1 MNISFVYPAAVWLLL
16 LVPLTAGLALIG
28 PRRPTLFR
36 FWFGL
41 ALRLILL
48 TLVVLALSGIQLRLR
63 ADTLTV
69 VFVLDVSDS
78 VPPEE
83 QARGESFIRQS
94 VLNMPPGD
102 KAAVVVFGQDALVE
116 RLASEDGTLPG
127 LASVPVTTRTDIASA
142 LQLAMALFPEE
153 GAKRLVLL
161 SDGRENLGSSI
172 DQAELAAAHNIQLT
186 YVSLSGPEGES
197 EVLIDSLNAP
207 NDVRLGQ
214 NFDLTVIVHSTDA
227 MGAFLRVYGD
237 NQLIYSQEVRLIEG
251 NNRFLIPV
259 EAEETGFHRFRA
271 QIIPDRDTRLQNNEA
286 STFTVV
292 HGPPR
297 ILIVEGRT
305 GEGRNLAEALRAA
318 EMHVD
323 VIPPE
328 NTPTTLPELAAYEAV
343 ILANVPAPALPQ
355 GAMQALPIYVHDLG
369 RGLIMTGGDVS
380 FGAGG
385 YLRTPVEN
393 ALPVYMDVRAKEE
406 MANLALVMAVD
417 KSGSMGACHC
427 DDPDLEQSYVRME
440 SGQPK
445 VDIAKEAIMQAAAA
459 LSEMDMLGVVTFDD
473 RAYWDV
479 EISPLMDEIA
489 LERSIG
495 HIEAFGGT
503 NIRSGVEAAYAA
515 LLETDAKRKHIILL
529 TDGWEHSGELISMSA
544 AMKEE
549 GITMSVVAA
558 GGGSAEYLSEL
569 ALSGGGTYY
578 PAQDILRVPEFFL
591 KETVSAVGEYIIEDP
606 FFPLPLMPSPVLR
619 GMDPG
624 ALPFLLGYNGTTA
637 KNTARLDLVTPR
649 GDPLLAS
656 WQHGLGRA
664 AVWTSDFK
672 GQWGTAWITWDEY
685 TRFAAQLVTWTL
697 PSPQEEGLIASAGL
711 EDGQAYVRLEAL
723 DKDDRPWNF
732 LRAEASLIGPDLDS
746 QTLPLRQV
754 GPGRYEAVA
763 DVSQTGTYL
772 VRLGV
777 NEGDQS
783 LGQQTLGLVVP
794 YSPEYRMAGMDRA
807 FLEDLARITGGKELS
822 EALSTFIH
830 NLPAADFAR
839 EIWRPL
845 LLVVALLFPLDVA
858 VRRVML
864 TSADYNKA
872 VSWISER
879 LPQRGQTPAERTKE
893 MSSLFSARERARS
906 RQARFVKPEKTPQ
919 TAGKEPPQDVQ
930 KKPTDSSEKPEPV
943 QKEEVSRDTLARLRE
958 AKKRAKKE
966 E

>member
-1 MNISFVYPAAVWLLL
+1 MNISFVYPAALWLLL
-16 LVPLTAGLALIG
+16 LLPLTAGLALLG
-28 PRRPTLFR
+28 PRRPTVIR
-36 FWFGL
+36 FWSGL
-41 ALRLILL
+41 VLRLILL
-48 TLVVLALSGIQLRLR
+48 TMVVLALSGIQLRLR

-116 RLASEDGTLPG
+116 RLATEDGALPG
-127 LASVPVTTRTDIASA
+127 LASVPVTTRTDISSA

-161 SDGRENLGSSI
+161 SDGRENLGSSM
-172 DQAELAAAHNIQLT
+172 DQGELAAAHNIQLT
-186 YVSLSGPEGES
+186 YVPLSGPEGES
-197 EVLIDSLNAP
+197 EVLIDSLTAP

-237 NQLIYSQEVRLIEG
+237 NQLISSQEVRLGEG

-259 EAEETGFHRFRA
+259 EAEETGFHRYRA

-286 STFTVV
+286 SAFTVV

-297 ILIVEGRT
+297 ILIVEGRS

-323 VIPPE
+323 VVPPE
-328 NTPTTLPELAAYEAV
+328 GTPTTLPELAAYESV
-343 ILANVPAPALPQ
+343 ILANVPAPALSQ

-385 YLRTPVEN
+385 YLRTPVEK

-406 MANLALVMAVD
+406 MSNLALVMAVD

-427 DDPDLEQSYVRME
+427 EDPDLEQSYVRME

-459 LSEMDMLGVVTFDD
+459 LSEMDMLGVVTFDET
-473 RAYWDV
+473 AYWEV
-479 EISPLMDEIA
+479 EISPLMDELS

-515 LLETDAKRKHIILL
+515 LRETDARRKHIILL

-544 AMKEE
+544 AMREE
-549 GITMSVVAA
+549 GITLSVVAA

-591 KETVSAVGEYIIEDP
+591 KETVSAVGEYIIEEP

-619 GMDPG
+619 GMDSG

-685 TRFAAQLVTWTL
+685 VRFAAQLVTWTL
-697 PSPQEEGLIASAGL
+697 PSPQEEGLVAQAGL
-711 EDGQAYVRLEAL
+711 EDGQAFVRLEAL
-723 DKDDRPWNF
+723 DSDERPWNF
-732 LRAEASLIGPDLDS
+732 LRAEANLIGPDLDS
-746 QTLPLRQV
+746 QNLSLRQV
-754 GPGRYEAVA
+754 GPGRYEAWT

-772 VRLGV
+772 VRIGV
-777 NEGDQS
+777 NDGDQS

-807 FLEDLARITGGKELS
+807 FLEELARITGGRELS
-822 EALSTFIH
+822 EAVSAFIH

-864 TSADYNKA
+864 TSSDYQKA
-872 VSWISER
+872 TGWISER
-879 LPQRGQTPAERTKE
+879 LPQRSQTTGERTKE

-906 RQARFVKPEKTPQ
+906 RQARTIKPDEDQSK
-919 TAGKEPPQDVQ
+919 AGKDPGQSAQKETAAIPQ
-930 KKPTDSSEKPEPV
+930 KEKPV
-943 QKEEVSRDTLARLRE
+943 QKRDESGDTLARLKK

>member
-1 MNISFVYPAAVWLLL
+1 MNISFVYPSALWLLL
-16 LVPLTAGLALIG
+16 LVPLTASLALLG
-28 PRRPTLFR
+28 PRRPTIAR
-36 FWFGL
+36 FWGGL
-41 ALRLILL
+41 ALRLLLL

-63 ADTLTV
+63 ADSLTV
-69 VFVLDVSDS
+69 VFILDVSDS

-83 QARGESFIRQS
+83 QARGESFIRQA

-116 RLASEDGTLPG
+116 RLATEDGTLPG
-127 LASVPVTTRTDIASA
+127 LASVPVTTRTDISSA

-161 SDGRENLGSSI
+161 TDGRENLGSGLE
-172 DQAELAAAHNIQLT
+172 QADLAAAHQIQLT
-186 YVSLSGPEGES
+186 YVPLSGPEGES

-207 NDVRLGQ
+207 NDTRLGQ
-214 NFDLTVIVHSTDA
+214 GFDLTVIIHSTDA

-237 NQLIYSQEVRLIEG
+237 NQLIYSQEVRLSEG
-251 NNRFLIPV
+251 TNRFLVPV

-286 STFTVV
+286 SAFTVV

-297 ILIVEGRT
+297 ILIVEGRPE
-305 GEGRNLAEALRAA
+305 EGRNLAEALRTA
-318 EMHVD
+318 EMHVEL
-323 VIPPE
+323 VPPE

-343 ILANVPAPALPQ
+343 ILVNVAAPTIPQ
-355 GAMQALPIYVHDLG
+355 GAMQALPVYVHDLG
-369 RGLIMTGGDVS
+369 RGLIMTGGDAS

-385 YLRTPVEN
+385 YLRTPVEK
-393 ALPVYMDVRAKEE
+393 ALPVFMDVRAKEQ
-406 MANLALVMAVD
+406 MSNLALVMAVD

-427 DDPDLEQSYVRME
+427 EDPDLDQSYTRME

-473 RAYWDV
+473 RAYWEV
-479 EISPLMDEIA
+479 EISPLMDHVT

-495 HIEAFGGT
+495 HIEANGGT
-503 NIRSGVEAAYAA
+503 NIRAGVEAAYAA
-515 LLETDAKRKHIILL
+515 LQAVDAKRKHIILL
-529 TDGWEHSGELISMSA
+529 TDGWERSGELV
-544 AMKEE
+544 AMAEVMREE
-549 GITMSVVAA
+549 GITLSIVAA
-558 GGGSAEYLSEL
+558 GGGSAEYLTEL
-569 ALSGGGTYY
+569 AHYGGGTYY

-591 KETVSAVGEYIIEDP
+591 KETVSAVGEYIIEEP

-619 GMDPG
+619 GMDPA

-685 TRFAAQLVTWTL
+685 ARFAAQLVTWTL
-697 PSPQEEGLIASAGL
+697 PSPQEEGLRAQAGL
-711 EDGQAYVRLEAL
+711 EDGQAFIRLEAL
-723 DKDDRPWNF
+723 DPDERPWNF
-732 LRAEASLIGPDLDS
+732 LRAEANLIGPDLDP
-746 QTLPLRQV
+746 QNLTLKQV
-754 GPGRYEAVA
+754 GPGRYEADVP
-763 DVSQTGTYL
+763 VSQPGTYL
-772 VRLGV
+772 IRIGV
-777 NEGDQS
+777 NDADQS

-794 YSPEYRMAGMDRA
+794 YSPEYRMTGTDES
-807 FLEDLARITGGKELS
+807 LLYELARKTGGEELRDAVS
-822 EALSTFIH
+822 AFIH

-845 LLVVALLFPLDVA
+845 LLIVALLFPLDVA

-864 TSADYNKA
+864 TSSDYYKA
-872 VSWISER
+872 VGWITDR
-879 LPQRGQTPAERTKE
+879 LPHLGQAPAERSSE
-893 MSSLFSARERARS
+893 MSSLFTARERART
-906 RQARFVKPEKTPQ
+906 RQARQERKPSEAPEKQVKEPVPTSR
-919 TAGKEPPQDVQ
+919 KEPPPAGAP
-930 KKPTDSSEKPEPV
+930 KPA
-943 QKEEVSRDTLARLRE
+943 QKEEAAGDTLSRLKK
-958 AKKRAKKE
+958 AKERAKKE

>member
-1 MNISFVYPAAVWLLL
+1 MNISFIYPTALWLLL
-16 LVPLTAGLALIG
+16 LVPLTAGLALLG
-28 PRRPTLFR
+28 PRRPTVVR
-36 FWFGL
+36 FWTGL
-41 ALRLILL
+41 VLRLLL
-48 TLVVLALSGIQLRLR
+48 LALVVLALSGIQLRLR

-69 VFVLDVSDS
+69 VFILDVSDS

-83 QARGESFIRQS
+83 QARGESFIRQA

-116 RLASEDGTLPG
+116 RLATEDGTLPG

-161 SDGRENLGSSI
+161 SDGRENLNQGMEQG
-172 DQAELAAAHNIQLT
+172 DLASAHNIQLT
-186 YVSLSGPEGES
+186 YVPLSGPEGES

-214 NFDLTVIVHSTDA
+214 NFDLTVLVHSTDP
-227 MGAFLRVYGD
+227 MRAFLRVYGD
-237 NQLIYSQEVRLIEG
+237 NQLIFSQEVRLTEG
-251 NNRFLIPV
+251 TNRFLVPV
-259 EAEETGFHRFRA
+259 EAEETGFQRFRA

-286 STFTVV
+286 SAFTVV

-297 ILIVEGRT
+297 ILIVEGRP
-305 GEGRNLAEALRAA
+305 GEGRNLAEALEAA
-318 EMHVD
+318 EMHVQL
-323 VIPPE
+323 ISPE
-328 NTPTTLPELAAYEAV
+328 NTPTSLPELAAYEAV
-343 ILANVPAPALPQ
+343 ILANVPAPALPL
-355 GAMQALPIYVHDLG
+355 GTMEALPIYVHDLG
-369 RGLIMTGGDVS
+369 RGLIMTGGDSS

-385 YLRTPVEN
+385 YLRTPIER
-393 ALPVYMDVRAKEE
+393 AMPVYMDVRAKEE
-406 MANLALVMAVD
+406 MSNLALVMAVD

-427 DDPDLEQSYVRME
+427 EDPDLDQSYTRME
-440 SGQPK
+440 AGQPK

-459 LSEMDMLGVVTFDD
+459 LSEMDMLGVVSFDD

-479 EISPLMDEIA
+479 EISPLMDYVT

-495 HIEAFGGT
+495 QVDASGGT
-503 NIRSGVEAAYAA
+503 NIRAGVEAAYAA
-515 LLETDAKRKHIILL
+515 LQATDARRKHIILL
-529 TDGWEHSGELISMSA
+529 TDGWVRSGELVALAEEMRQ
-544 AMKEE
+544 E
-549 GITMSVVAA
+549 GITLSVVAA

-569 ALSGGGTYY
+569 AISGGGTYY

-591 KETVSAVGEYIIEDP
+591 KETVSAVGEYIIEEP

-685 TRFAAQLVTWTL
+685 ARFAAQLVTWTL
-697 PSPQEEGLIASAGL
+697 PSPQEEGLVAEAGL
-711 EDGQAYVRLEAL
+711 EGGQAYVRLEAI
-723 DKDDRPWNF
+723 DRDDRPWNF
-732 LRAEASLIGPDLDS
+732 LRAEANLIGPDLVS
-746 QTLPLRQV
+746 QNLTLRQV
-754 GPGRYEAVA
+754 GPGRYEAAV
-763 DVSQTGTYL
+763 DVSNPGTYL
-772 VRLGV
+772 VRVGV

-794 YSPEYRMAGMDRA
+794 YSPEYRMAGTDRA
-807 FLEDLARITGGKELS
+807 FLEELARITGGRELS
-822 EALSTFIH
+822 EAVSAFIH

-845 LLVVALLFPLDVA
+845 LLLVALLFPLDVA

-864 TSADYNKA
+864 SSADYYKA
-872 VSWISER
+872 VGWISER
-879 LPQRGQTPAERTKE
+879 LPRRGSTPAERTKE
-893 MSSLFSARERARS
+893 MSSLFTARDRARTRQAREGKPLEPPRPAGIEPDRTTRKEPPPPEPAPEPTSKDEGGDDTLSRLKKAKERAR
-906 RQARFVKPEKTPQ
+906 
-919 TAGKEPPQDVQ
+919 KED
-930 KKPTDSSEKPEPV
+930 
-943 QKEEVSRDTLARLRE
+943 
-958 AKKRAKKE
+958 
-966 E
+966 